1 MHTFIIQLS
10 RWHSKLFY
18 LIYNQL
24 ISFWNFKL
32 FLKITRFIKEFKI
45 LIMSTIFYSLY
56 KYIYIYSLSFK
67 LFSKIIKLI
76 NKFNKK
82 CHLI

>member
-1 MHTFIIQLS
+1 MSQKFHFMHTFIIQLS

-24 ISFWNFKL
+24 ISFLNFKL
-32 FLKITRFIKEFKI
+32 FLKITRFIKEFKV

-56 KYIYIYSLSFK
+56 KYIYIY
-67 LFSKIIKLI
+67 IYIV
-76 NKFNKK
+76 
-82 CHLI
+82 